1 MVSLVLYVS
10 GGIYYRVFLQLVV
23 RASRGR
29 VYCNEEER
37 REESRSIT
45 SIHRECCIM
54 QGEKLENNKPSYS
67 SLWVYYISNLCKYVL

>member
-37 REESRSIT
+37 RKESNRYDIVYPSRVL
-45 SIHRECCIM
+45 HHAR
-54 QGEKLENNKPSYS
+54 GEA
-67 SLWVYYISNLCKYVL
+67 

>member
-37 REESRSIT
+37 RKEREERRKEIEESSER
-45 SIHRECCIM
+45 REKRDERA
-54 QGEKLENNKPSYS
+54 GLDRGGKEKRCRER
-67 SLWVYYISNLCKYVL
+67 

>member
-10 GGIYYRVFLQLVV
+10 DGIYYRVFLQLVV

-37 REESRSIT
+37 RKESDKIRYRLIVYPSRVL
-45 SIHRECCIM
+45 HHAR
-54 QGEKLENNKPSYS
+54 GEA
-67 SLWVYYISNLCKYVL
+67 